1 MLKSIGGLE
10 DFEIKNISIV
20 FLIMSPG
27 LFLYSV
33 LILSVNP
40 KATEIYG
47 AREVLLFLF
56 LIVGLLPFTKNK
68 KVLENYGWIT
78 FFSLFI
84 FGHYLIYTS
93 YFNNFSLDYL
103 LGTYVSVFGT
113 VLLLK
118 DRFLI
123 IFFSA
128 TCLFHLYF
136 RLFNSDIPDI
146 DEVAILISMTTIFFF
161 SFIILNNSLT
171 YKKKLIN
178 NNAKLEEDVKIRTK
192 DLLERTNVLTEKN
205 KELEEFAYVISH
217 DLKTPIRNVY
227 TITQWLI
234 DDHKSAFNEEI
245 NSNLQLIIEQSN
257 QMELLVNGI
266 LEYSLQ
272 KKQGN
277 YSSDIDLNKMLTNI
291 AKANSRVKCKVL
303 LKDTF
308 PKVKGIE
315 YQLLQVFQNLIQNA
329 IKYNENE
336 EKLIS
341 ISYKTVNQFYQFSI
355 EDNGIGIE
363 EKYFEKIFKLFQKLE
378 VLEKKDSIGMGL
390 ALVKKIINM
399 MGGKIWLKSKLGEGT
414 TFYFTIPK

>member
-1 MLKSIGGLE
+1 MLKSIGKLE

-20 FLIMSPG
+20 FLMMSPG
-27 LFLYSV
+27 LFLYSI
-33 LILSVNP
+33 LIFSVNP
-40 KATEIYG
+40 NATEIYG
-47 AREVLLFLF
+47 AREVLFFLF

-84 FGHYLIYTS
+84 FGHYLIYTT

-128 TCLFHLYF
+128 TCLLHIYF
-136 RLFNSDIPDI
+136 RLFSSEVPAI

-171 YKKKLIN
+171 YKKKLIKN
-178 NNAKLEEDVKIRTK
+178 NIKLEEEVKIRTK
-192 DLLERTNVLTEKN
+192 DLLERTNILTEKN

-227 TITQWLI
+227 TITQWLL
-234 DDHKSAFNEEI
+234 DDHKSVFNEEI
-245 NSNLQLIIEQSN
+245 NSNLQLIKEQSN

-277 YSSDIDLNKMLTNI
+277 YSCDIDLNKMLTNI
-291 AKANSRVKCKVL
+291 AKANSRAKCRVL

-315 YQLLQVFQNLIQNA
+315 YQLLQVFQNLVQNA
-329 IKYNENE
+329 IKYNDNE

-341 ISYKTVNQFYQFSI
+341 IGYKTVNQFYQFSI

-378 VLEKKDSIGMGL
+378 IITEKDSIGMGL
-390 ALVKKIINM
+390 ALVKKIINT
-399 MGGKIWLKSKLGEGT
+399 MGGKVWLKSKLGEGT
-414 TFYFTIPK
+414 IFYFTIPK

>member
-20 FLIMSPG
+20 FLMMSPG

-33 LILSVNP
+33 LIFSVNP
-40 KATEIYG
+40 NATEIYG

-68 KVLENYGWIT
+68 KVLEIYGWIT

-93 YFNNFSLDYL
+93 YLNNFSLDYL
-103 LGTYVSVFGT
+103 LGTYISVFGT

-128 TCLFHLYF
+128 TCLLHLYF

-171 YKKKLIN
+171 YKKKLIKN
-178 NNAKLEEDVKIRTK
+178 NIKLEEEVKIRTK

-234 DDHKSAFNEEI
+234 DDHKSVFNEEI

-277 YSSDIDLNKMLTNI
+277 YSSDIDLNKMLTSI

-308 PKVKGIE
+308 PKVKGVE
-315 YQLLQVFQNLIQNA
+315 YQLLQVFQNLVQNA

-336 EKLIS
+336 EKIIT
-341 ISYKTVNQFYQFSI
+341 ISYKTVNQFSI

-378 VLEKKDSIGMGL
+378 VLTEKDSIGMGL

>member
-20 FLIMSPG
+20 FLMMSPG

-33 LILSVNP
+33 LIFSVNP
-40 KATEIYG
+40 NATEIYG

-128 TCLFHLYF
+128 TCLLHLYF

-171 YKKKLIN
+171 YKKKLIKN
-178 NNAKLEEDVKIRTK
+178 NIKLEEEVKIRTK

-234 DDHKSAFNEEI
+234 DDHKSVFNEEI

-277 YSSDIDLNKMLTNI
+277 YSSDIDLNKMLTSI

-308 PKVKGIE
+308 PKVKGVE
-315 YQLLQVFQNLIQNA
+315 YQLLQVFQNLVQNA

-336 EKLIS
+336 EKIIT

-378 VLEKKDSIGMGL
+378 VLTEKDSIGMGL

>member
-1 MLKSIGGLE
+1 M
-10 DFEIKNISIV
+10 
-20 FLIMSPG
+20 
-27 LFLYSV
+27 
-33 LILSVNP
+33 
-40 KATEIYG
+40 
-47 AREVLLFLF
+47 
-56 LIVGLLPFTKNK
+56 
-68 KVLENYGWIT
+68 
-78 FFSLFI
+78 
-84 FGHYLIYTS
+84 
-93 YFNNFSLDYL
+93 
-103 LGTYVSVFGT
+103 
-113 VLLLK
+113 
-118 DRFLI
+118 
-123 IFFSA
+123 
-128 TCLFHLYF
+128 
-136 RLFNSDIPDI
+136 
-146 DEVAILISMTTIFFF
+146 
-161 SFIILNNSLT
+161 
-171 YKKKLIN
+171 
-178 NNAKLEEDVKIRTK
+178 
-192 DLLERTNVLTEKN
+192 LERTNVLTEKN

-234 DDHKSAFNEEI
+234 DDHKSVFNEEI

-277 YSSDIDLNKMLTNI
+277 YSSDIDLNKMLTSI

-308 PKVKGIE
+308 PKVKGVE
-315 YQLLQVFQNLIQNA
+315 YQLLQVFQNLVQNA

-336 EKLIS
+336 EKIIT

-378 VLEKKDSIGMGL
+378 VLTEKDSIGMGL